1 MITTLHKS
9 LLPLLAAAATGIAGG
24 ISSLPAHAAPF
35 GEAELYFELNHT
47 ASDLGIHSSIDGGAY
62 NELEIYNPKK
72 NTMLRLSA
80 TGGLARQGLTQLFW
94 ESAEPTFDELAPAT
108 FFKRFPEGKYRIKAE
123 SNEGEKLTATVNLS
137 HVMAAPASN
146 ITVSGVPAAVNCDA
160 PILPVVT
167 APVVIEWD
175 PVVTSHPSVGKVG
188 PVTISRYEF
197 FTEQGSVKF
206 GVTLL
211 PTTTSF
217 EVPPEILATGGQF
230 KFEIIARTASGN
242 NTAIESCFIL
252 E

>member
-1 MITTLHKS
+1 MITTERKS
-9 LLPLLAAAATGIAGG
+9 LRSLLAAAVTGVAGG
-24 ISSLPAHAAPF
+24 LCSVPAYAAPF
-35 GEAELYFELNHT
+35 GEAELYFELNHS

-62 NELEIYNPKK
+62 NELEIYSPKK
-72 NTMLRLSA
+72 QTTLRLSA
-80 TGGLARQGLTQLFW
+80 SRTLARQGLTQLFW
-94 ESAEPTFDELAPAT
+94 ESAEPTFDQLSPPA
-108 FFKRFPEGKYRIKAE
+108 FFNRFPEGKYRIKAE
-123 SNEGEKLTATVNLS
+123 SNGGGKLTATVNLS

-160 PILPVVT
+160 PNLPLVS

-175 PVVTSHPSVGKVG
+175 PVVTSHPTVGKAG

-197 FTEQGSVKF
+197 FTEQGVVKF

-217 EVPPEILATGGQF
+217 QVPPEVLTTGGQF
-230 KFEIIARTASGN
+230 KFEIIARTSTGN

-252 E
+252 Q